1 MNYIKL
7 LIIWFQLYSVEITRK
22 GGEECLLCVSD
33 QETRLRI
40 YESISLCESDKHRL
54 EGKRN
59 EILLNMD
66 KWSITA

>member
-7 LIIWFQLYSVEITRK
+7 LIIWFQLYSVEITKK
-22 GGEECLLCVSD
+22 GGEECLLCVTD
-33 QETRLRI
+33 KATRLRI

-59 EILLNMD
+59 EILLNIN
-66 KWSITA
+66 KWRVV